1 MSIKLNL
8 QNAGLCEHELDYI
21 SPLAETANQMLRER
35 SGAGHEMLGWLDLPE
50 TYDKEEFARIQ
61 AAAKRIQ
68 EQSEVLVAIG
78 IGGSYLGARAGLE
91 FTQGQF
97 GNQIKSNRRNKNA
110 GVEVYF
116 AGNNLSSAYIQ
127 NLFDIIG
134 ERDFSVNVI
143 SKSGTTT
150 EPAVAFRLFKEKL
163 EQKYGK
169 AGARE
174 RIYATTDA
182 HKGALRGLAREE
194 GYETFVVP
202 DNIGGRFSCLS
213 AVGLLPMAAG
223 GMDIQE
229 IMRGCSDAR
238 KAYGAPKLSDNDAMR
253 YGAVRSIML
262 AKGKTTEILASYEP
276 ALTMFGEWYKQL
288 MAESEGKDGKG
299 IFPVSANFT
308 TDLHSIGQFIQD
320 GTRNLFET
328 VLWVENS
335 ERDLI
340 VPEDPANVDGLN
352 FAAGMTVQQMNEKA
366 MKGTLLAHVDGGAPN
381 VVITLERLN
390 DYTFGE
396 LVYFFWK
403 SLAISGYL
411 LGVNPFDQPGV
422 EAYKKNMFALLG
434 KPGFESAKAAL
445 ENRLKGV

>member
-1 MSIKLNL
+1 MSIKLNDKNTGI
-8 QNAGLCEHELDYI
+8 QEHELQFVR
-21 SPLAETANQMLRER
+21 PLVEAACRLLTEHT
-35 SGAGHEMLGWLDLPE
+35 GAGNEMHGWHDLPE
-50 TYDKEEFARIQ
+50 TYDREEFARIKG
-61 AAAKRIQ
+61 AAKRIQ
-68 EQSEVLVAIG
+68 EQSQVLVVIG

-91 FTQGQF
+91 FTKGPF
-97 GNQIKSNRRNKNA
+97 GNQLGKGD

-116 AGNNLSSAYIQ
+116 AGINLSSSYTQ
-127 NLFDIIG
+127 DILELIG

-150 EPAVAFRLFKEKL
+150 EPAVAFRIFKEKL
-163 EQKYGK
+163 EQRYGK
-169 AGARE
+169 EEAKS

-182 HKGALRGLAREE
+182 KKGALRGLAQQE

-223 GMDIQE
+223 GIDIDQV
-229 IMRGCSDAR
+229 MRGCADAR
-238 KAYGAPKLSDNDAMR
+238 NAYANPNFLENDAMR
-253 YGAVRSIML
+253 YAALRFLML
-262 AKGKTTEILASYEP
+262 MKGKSVEILASYEP

-299 IFPVSANFT
+299 LFPVSANFT

-320 GTRNLFET
+320 GARIMFET
-328 VLWVENS
+328 VLWVENAAKK
-335 ERDLI
+335 LK
-340 VPEDPANVDGLN
+340 VPHDPANVDGLN
-352 FAAGMTVQQMNEKA
+352 FASGISIQEMNEKA
-366 MKGTLLAHVDGGAPN
+366 MKGTLLAHVDGGVPN
-381 VVITLERLN
+381 LVISIAQRN

-403 SLAISGYL
+403 SLAISGYMI
-411 LGVNPFDQPGV
+411 GVNPFDQPGV

-434 KPGFESAKAAL
+434 KPGYEEAKEAL
-445 ENRLKGV
+445 ESRIS

>member
-1 MSIKLNL
+1 MAIRLNL
-8 QNAGLCEHELDYI
+8 QNAGLREHELEYAR
-21 SPLAETANQMLRER
+21 PLAEAANRALHER
-35 SGAGHEMLGWLDLPE
+35 SGAGSEMLGWLDLPE
-50 TYDKEEFARIQ
+50 AYDREEFARIQ
-61 AAAKRIQ
+61 SAAKRIQ

-91 FTQGQF
+91 FVKGPF
-97 GNQIKSNRRNKNA
+97 GNQLRNKGA
-110 GVEVYF
+110 EVYF
-116 AGNNLSSAYIQ
+116 AGNNLSSAYVQ

-134 ERDFSVNVI
+134 DRDFSVNVI

-150 EPAVAFRLFKEKL
+150 EPAVAFRLFKARL
-163 EQKYGK
+163 EEKYGK
-169 AGARE
+169 DGARE

-182 HKGALRGLAREE
+182 HKGALRGLAEEE

-223 GMDIQE
+223 GMDIARVMQ
-229 IMRGCSDAR
+229 GCADAR
-238 KAYGAPKLSDNDAMR
+238 TAYSNPKLSENDAMR
-253 YGAVRSIML
+253 YAAVRYGML
-262 AKGKTTEILASYEP
+262 AKGKCTEILASYEP
-276 ALTMFGEWYKQL
+276 SLTMFGEWYKQL

-299 IFPVSANFT
+299 LFPVSANFT

-320 GTRNLFET
+320 GARSLFET
-328 VLWVENS
+328 VLWVERS
-335 ERDLI
+335 GHDLT

-352 FAAGMTVQQMNEKA
+352 FAAGMTMQQMNEKA
-366 MKGTLLAHVDGGAPN
+366 MKGTLLAHVDGGTPN
-381 VVITLERLN
+381 VVITLDRLD

-403 SLAISGYL
+403 SLAVSGYL

-434 KPGFESAKAAL
+434 KPGYEDMTASLRAKL
-445 ENRLKGV
+445 GR

>member
-1 MSIKLNL
+1 MSIQCSL
-8 QNAGLCEHELDYI
+8 QNAGLKAHELEYI
-21 SPLAETANQMLRER
+21 RPLAEAANRALHER
-35 SGAGHEMLGWLDLPE
+35 TGAGAEMLGWLDLPE
-50 TYDKEEFARIQ
+50 TYDREEFARIQ
-61 AAAKRIQ
+61 AAAKKIQ
-68 EQSEVLVAIG
+68 AQSEVLIAIG

-91 FTQGQF
+91 FIKGPF
-97 GNQIKSNRRNKNA
+97 GNQLGK

-116 AGNNLSSAYIQ
+116 AGNNLSSAYLQ

-150 EPAVAFRLFKEKL
+150 EPAVAFRLFKAKL
-163 EQKYGK
+163 EQKYGRE
-169 AGARE
+169 GARE

-182 HKGALRGLAREE
+182 HKGALRGLAEAE
-194 GYETFVVP
+194 GYETLVVP

-223 GMDIQE
+223 GMDIERVMQ
-229 IMRGCSDAR
+229 GCADAR
-238 KAYGAPKLSDNDAMR
+238 AVYSKPNIAENDAMR
-253 YGAVRSIML
+253 YAAARYIL
-262 AKGKTTEILASYEP
+262 WNKGKGTEILASYEP

-320 GTRNLFET
+320 GARTLFET
-328 VLWVENS
+328 VLWVKES
-335 ERDLI
+335 GHELT

-366 MKGTLLAHVDGGAPN
+366 MKGTLLAHVDGGTPN
-381 VVITLERLN
+381 IVITIDRLD
-390 DYTFGE
+390 DYAFGE

-403 SLAISGYL
+403 SLAVSGYL

-434 KPGFESAKAAL
+434 KPGYESAKAAL
-445 ENRLKGV
+445 EERLRDL

>member
-1 MSIKLNL
+1 MAIKLNYS
-8 QNAGLCEHELDYI
+8 NTGIRAHELEYLR
-21 SPLAETANQMLRER
+21 PLVETANCMLDER

-50 TYDKEEFARIQ
+50 TYDRNEFSRIK

-68 EQSEVLVAIG
+68 AQSEVLVAIG

-91 FTQGQF
+91 FTRGQF
-97 GNQIKSNRRNKNA
+97 GNQLHRGD

-116 AGNNLSSAYIQ
+116 AGNNLSSGYVQAI
-127 NLFDIIG
+127 FDIIG

-150 EPAVAFRLFKEKL
+150 EPAVAFRLFKAKL
-163 EQKYGK
+163 EEKYGK

-182 HKGALRGLAREE
+182 KKGALHDLALAE

-202 DNIGGRFSCLS
+202 DDIGGRFSCLS

-223 GMDIQE
+223 GMDIDRV
-229 IMRGCSDAR
+229 MAGCAAAR
-238 KAYGAPKLSDNDAMR
+238 TAYGVPDLMRNDALLYAALR
-253 YGAVRSIML
+253 FLML
-262 AKGKTTEILASYEP
+262 MKGKKVEILASYEP
-276 ALTMFGEWYKQL
+276 SLTMFGEWYKQL

-299 IFPVSANFT
+299 LFPLSANFT

-320 GTRNLFET
+320 GARMLFET
-328 VLWVENS
+328 VLWVQQAEC
-335 ERDLI
+335 DLT
-340 VPEDPANVDGLN
+340 VPHDPDNVDGLN
-352 FAAGMTVQQMNEKA
+352 FAAGMTMHQMNEKA
-366 MKGTLLAHVDGGAPN
+366 MKGTLLAHVDGGTPN
-381 VVITLERLN
+381 VVITLDRLD

-403 SLAISGYL
+403 SLAVSGYL
-411 LGVNPFDQPGV
+411 IGVNPFDQPGV
-422 EAYKKNMFALLG
+422 EAYKKNMFALLD
-434 KPGFESAKAAL
+434 KPGYADEKAVLEARLKAL
-445 ENRLKGV
+445 E

>member
-1 MSIKLNL
+1 MAVKFNY
-8 QNAGLCEHELDYI
+8 QNAGLREHELDYVR
-21 SPLAETANQMLRER
+21 PLAEAAFRTVHER
-35 SGAGHEMLGWLDLPE
+35 TGPGHDMLGCLELPRN
-50 TYDKEEFARIQ
+50 YDREEFARIK

-68 EQSEVLVAIG
+68 EQSEVLVSIG

-91 FTQGQF
+91 FTKGPF
-97 GNQIKSNRRNKNA
+97 GNQLHGK

-116 AGNNLSSAYIQ
+116 AGSNLSSDYVQSI
-127 NLFDIIG
+127 FDIIG

-163 EQKYGK
+163 EARYGK
-169 AGARE
+169 EGARS
-174 RIYATTDA
+174 RIYATTDKA
-182 HKGALRGLAREE
+182 KGALRGLAEAE

-202 DNIGGRFSCLS
+202 DDIGGRFSCLS

-223 GMDIQE
+223 GMDIDQV
-229 IMRGCSDAR
+229 MQGCLAACE
-238 KAYGAPKLSDNDAMR
+238 AYQNPDFMSNDAALYAALR
-253 YGAVRSIML
+253 YLML
-262 AKGKTTEILASYEP
+262 MKGKQVEVLASYEP

-299 IFPVSANFT
+299 LFPVSANFT

-320 GTRNLFET
+320 GSRILFET
-328 VLWVENS
+328 VLWVENAG
-335 ERDLI
+335 RDLI
-340 VPEDPANVDGLN
+340 VPHDPANVDGLN
-352 FAAGMTVQQMNEKA
+352 FAAGMTMREMNEKA

-381 VVITLERLN
+381 LVVTVDRLN

-403 SLAISGYL
+403 SLAVSGYMI
-411 LGVNPFDQPGV
+411 GVNPFDQPGV

-434 KPGFESAKAAL
+434 KPGYEDMRSAL
-445 ENRLKGV
+445 EARL

>member
-1 MSIKLNL
+1 MSIRLNI
-8 QNAGLCEHELDYI
+8 QNAGLRDHELEYVR
-21 SPLAETANQMLRER
+21 PLAETAFRTLAER
-35 SGAGHEMLGWLDLPE
+35 SGQGCEMLGWLDLPH
-50 TYDKEEFARIQ
+50 TYDRAEFDRIK

-68 EQSEVLVAIG
+68 AQSQVLVAIG

-91 FTQGQF
+91 FIKGPF
-97 GNQIKSNRRNKNA
+97 GNQLRQGN

-116 AGNNLSSAYIQ
+116 AGSNLSSSYMADI
-127 NLFDIIG
+127 LEIIG
-134 ERDFSVNVI
+134 DRNFSINVI

-150 EPAVAFRLFKEKL
+150 EPAAAFRIFKAKL
-163 EQKYGK
+163 VERYGRD
-169 AGARE
+169 GARE
-174 RIYATTDA
+174 RIYATTDKA
-182 HKGALRGLAREE
+182 KGALRSMAEEE

-223 GMDIQE
+223 GMDIDRVME
-229 IMRGCSDAR
+229 GCRDACER
-238 KAYGAPKLSDNDAMR
+238 YKNPNFLQNDAMLYAALR
-253 YGAVRSIML
+253 FLML
-262 AKGKTTEILASYEP
+262 MKGKKVEILASYEP

-299 IFPVSANFT
+299 LFPMSASFT

-320 GTRNLFET
+320 GSRVMFET
-328 VLWVENS
+328 ILWVEKARR
-335 ERDLI
+335 ELL
-340 VPEDPANVDGLN
+340 VPGDPANADGLN
-352 FAAGMTVQQMNEKA
+352 FAAGMSLQTMNEKA

-381 VVITLERLN
+381 LVITVGQLD

-403 SLAISGYL
+403 SLAVSGYMI
-411 LGVNPFDQPGV
+411 GVNPFDQPGV

-434 KPGFESAKAAL
+434 KPGYDQERSVLESRVGTL
-445 ENRLKGV
+445 E